1 VYALTDSSG
10 RYRVW
15 DLVPFEPVAL
25 AVDVSTLDSPLWT
38 ADAQHVV
45 LEPWPN
51 RFQEFDVA
59 IVPGGVVEGTLVDGR
74 DGNKPLAGV
83 RVLLVE
89 SGTSRRM
96 ETTTFSDGGF
106 SFLGVKPGRWS
117 LIVDPRD
124 VTALKGESVSLPVVV
139 RAMENGDRVE
149 GLRLI
154 VGPPGA
160 RP

>member
-1 VYALTDSSG
+1 
-10 RYRVW
+10 
-15 DLVPFEPVAL
+15 VAL
-25 AVDVSTLDSPLWT
+25 AVDVSTLDSPLWA

-59 IVPGGVVEGTLVDGR
+59 IVPGGVVEGTVMDVR
-74 DGNKPLAGV
+74 DGNRPIAGV
-83 RVLLVE
+83 RVVLVE

-124 VTALKGESVSLPVVV
+124 LATLKRESAPMPIVV

-149 GLRLI
+149 GLQLI
-154 VGPPGA
+154 IGPAGA

>member
-1 VYALTDSSG
+1 
-10 RYRVW
+10 
-15 DLVPFEPVAL
+15 
-25 AVDVSTLDSPLWT
+25 
-38 ADAQHVV
+38 
-45 LEPWPN
+45 
-51 RFQEFDVA
+51 
-59 IVPGGVVEGTLVDGR
+59 
-74 DGNKPLAGV
+74 
-83 RVLLVE
+83 
-89 SGTSRRM
+89 M

-124 VTALKGESVSLPVVV
+124 VTALKGESVPVSVVV

-154 VGPPGA
+154 VGAAGA

>member
-1 VYALTDSSG
+1 
-10 RYRVW
+10 
-15 DLVPFEPVAL
+15 
-25 AVDVSTLDSPLWT
+25 
-38 ADAQHVV
+38 
-45 LEPWPN
+45 
-51 RFQEFDVA
+51 
-59 IVPGGVVEGTLVDGR
+59 
-74 DGNKPLAGV
+74 
-83 RVLLVE
+83 
-89 SGTSRRM
+89 M